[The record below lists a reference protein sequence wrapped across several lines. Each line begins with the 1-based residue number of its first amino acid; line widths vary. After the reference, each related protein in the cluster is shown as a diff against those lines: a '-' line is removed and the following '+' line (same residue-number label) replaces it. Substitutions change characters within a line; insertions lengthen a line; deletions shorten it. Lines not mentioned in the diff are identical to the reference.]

1 MWHLENCLG
10 RPNFIMNHHYKPMA
24 TFYRFEDILA
34 WQKARILCQIIK
46 PLTEREGFSRDYKLK
61 DQILSSSGSVMDNIA
76 EGYERHTNKQF
87 VYFLYIS
94 KGSCGEVRSQSY
106 RALDFKY
113 ITQEE
118 FEDIYRRA
126 VEISKILHGLIE
138 KLQPT
143 DKSP

>member
-1 MWHLENCLG
+1 
-10 RPNFIMNHHYKPMA
+10 MA

-46 PLTEREGFSRDYKLK
+46 PLTEREGFSRDFKLK

-76 EGYERHTNKQF
+76 EGYERQTNKQF

-94 KGSCGEVRSQSY
+94 KGSCGEVRSQAY
-106 RALDFKY
+106 RALDLKY

-118 FEDIYRRA
+118 FEDIYRR
-126 VEISKILHGLIE
+126 VLEISKILHGLIL
-138 KLQPT
+138 KLQSP
-143 DKSP
+143 DKTP